1 MSIGDPSKSHQ
12 VEWGFK
18 KETYPRFFGDGRVE
32 EPVRRQRLGERA
44 FAARKAGES
53 RPGRGPRVTPY
64 RGSSGR
70 RVRPAP
76 VATPRRR

>member
-53 RPGRGPRVTPY
+53 RPGRP
-64 RGSSGR
+64 GSSGR